1 MERKAPQQN
10 LLNYKDTMKNRFFLI
25 VSFLITL
32 QTLQAQNDTI
42 CIFRNGVIIFKSDV
56 NNIDSIVFN
65 ASQSTTYGSF
75 IDIRDNTVYQTIT
88 IGTQTWMAQNLAYL
102 PSVSSPSAN
111 SQISPIYYVHGYNG
125 TVVQDAKATSNYSSY
140 GVLYNWDA
148 AMIAC
153 PQGWHLPTDSEWA
166 SLSIY
171 LGGNSVS
178 GGKLKETEYLYWN
191 SPNTGATNSSG
202 FNGRGG
208 GYRDINGTFYSLG
221 IFAYYWSSTEYV
233 AHASYGWNL
242 YNYNG
247 TIGRIHHYKDY
258 GFTVRCV
265 MN

>member
-1 MERKAPQQN
+1 
-10 LLNYKDTMKNRFFLI
+10 MKNRFFLI
-25 VSFLITL
+25 VSLLISL
-32 QTLQAQNDTI
+32 QTLQAQNDTL
-42 CIFRNGVIIFKSDV
+42 CIFRNGVIIFKSNV

-65 ASQSTTYGSF
+65 ATQSSTYGSF

-102 PSVSSPSAN
+102 PSVSSPMAN
-111 SQISPIYYVHGYNG
+111 SQTNPIYYVHGYNG
-125 TVVQDAKATSNYSSY
+125 NVVADAKATANYSAY

-148 AMIAC
+148 AMISC
-153 PQGWHLPTDSEWA
+153 PQGWHLPTDAEWA
-166 SLSIY
+166 SLSIF

-178 GGKLKETEYLYWN
+178 GGKLKETEFLYWN
-191 SPNTGATNSSG
+191 SPNTSATNSSG

-208 GYRDINGTFYSLG
+208 GYRELNGTFYSLG
-221 IFAYYWSSTEYV
+221 IYANYWSSTEYV
-233 AHASYGWNL
+233 AHASYGWTL

>member
-1 MERKAPQQN
+1 MKKIFFI
-10 LLNYKDTMKNRFFLI
+10 LLGFSLTI
-25 VSFLITL
+25 STL
-32 QTLQAQNDTI
+32 FSQNDTL
-42 CIFRNGVIIFKSDV
+42 CIFRNGVIIFQSDV
-56 NNIDSIVFN
+56 NGIDSIVFN
-65 ASQSTTYGSF
+65 ASSNSIYGSF
-75 IDIRDNTVYQTIT
+75 VDSRDNKVYQTIN
-88 IGTQTWMAQNLAYL
+88 IGTQTWMAENLAYL
-102 PSVSSPSAN
+102 PSVSSATYF
-111 SQISPIYYVHGYNG
+111 SQTNPIYYVHGYNG
-125 TVVQDAKATSNYSSY
+125 SIVADAKATTNYSAY
-140 GVLYNWDA
+140 GVLYNWPA

-191 SPNTGATNSSG
+191 SPNTGATNSTG

-208 GYRDINGTFYSLG
+208 GYRELDGSFYPLG
-221 IFAYYWSSTEYV
+221 IYANYWSSTEYV
-233 AHASYGWNL
+233 VNASYGWTL

-247 TIGRIHHYKDY
+247 TIGRIHHGKDY